1 MWNDLVQKF
10 SEMNKIFVRNFF
22 SLETKKGSQNS
33 KKFFSL
39 HFEGWTDL
47 VQNVYEMNK
56 IISNMISQE
65 SF

>member
-1 MWNDLVQKF
+1 MWTELVQNV
-10 SEMNKIFVRNFF
+10 SEMNKIFVEILLSF

-33 KKFFSL
+33 KKIFSL

-56 IISNMISQE
+56 IIWE
-65 SF
+65 